1 MNTFGTV
8 IRINKAHTHSVS
20 LGLSGWRLALEGNW
34 YRYLTNAYL
43 SRSRLWHRWA
53 ARAYLWVYVSRD
65 TLLT

>member
-20 LGLSGWRLALEGNW
+20 LGLSGWRL
-34 YRYLTNAYL
+34 
-43 SRSRLWHRWA
+43 
-53 ARAYLWVYVSRD
+53 RATGIATLPMRTFRGRGCGTDGRHVRTYGYMSRD